1 MATWHDF
8 ERTLR
13 AAVPKVRAAILREVT
28 QTSIEAQAAAQR
40 NIARNRSGRLRRSI
54 TGYVDTLPDGV
65 QMVLRAGAGDQPVVY
80 ARIQEEGGRVT
91 AKRGRFLAFPL
102 PGGPAETARGV
113 ARYKSPRQVPGLSF
127 RPTKSGGILG
137 KTIGKGK
144 RARWQ
149 TWYILVP
156 SVTIPGQW
164 FARRGFLSA
173 TERLPERLGERIAV
187 VLG

>member
-1 MATWHDF
+1 MASWRDL

-13 AAVPKVRAAILREVT
+13 AAIPRTQAAIRREMT
-28 QTSIEAQAAAQR
+28 QTAIEAEAAAKR
-40 NIARNRSGRLRRSI
+40 NIARNRSGRLRRSV
-54 TGYVDTLPDGV
+54 TGYVEEVEGGV
-65 QMVLRAGAGDQPVVY
+65 RMTLRAGAGDSPLVY
-80 ARIQEEGGRVT
+80 ARLQEEGGRVV
-91 AKRGRFLAFPL
+91 AKRGRYLAFPL

-113 ARYKSPRQVPGLSF
+113 PRYKSPRQVPGLSF

-156 SVTIPGQW
+156 SVTIPAQW
-164 FARRGFLSA
+164 YARRGFLSA
-173 TERLPERLGERIAV
+173 TDRLPQRLGERIAA